1 MKNINTK
8 KNGNCKGVRCLTD
21 GKYYPA
27 MYEAASAV
35 HVSPSSMS
43 YAIKHKTLCKG
54 KRYAWENETESNV
67 MEMGRNLSEMEELR
81 IKANAYDMLMLAQK
95 ANEEAEAKR
104 QEELR
109 KAKEKR
115 ERKIAELKAKVN
127 HQQEVVDKANARV
140 TTETNKLMAL
150 EMELEALM
158 DEEA

>member
-1 MKNINTK
+1 MKNIKTK

-35 HVSPSSMS
+35 HVSSSSMS

-67 MEMGRNLSEMEELR
+67 MEMGRNLSEMEA
-81 IKANAYDMLMLAQK
+81 KAKAYDMLMLAQK

-109 KAKEKR
+109 KAREKR

-127 HQQEVVDKANARV
+127 HQQEVVDKANARAV
-140 TTETNKLMAL
+140 TETNKLMAL

-158 DEEA
+158 DEEV

>member
-1 MKNINTK
+1 MKNIKTK

-35 HVSPSSMS
+35 HVSSSSMS

-67 MEMGRNLSEMEELR
+67 MEMGRNLSEMEA
-81 IKANAYDMLMLAQK
+81 KAKAYDMLMLAQK

-104 QEELR
+104 KEELR
-109 KAKEKR
+109 KANEKRNAKIAKAKEKITER
-115 ERKIAELKAKVN
+115 EA
-127 HQQEVVDKANARV
+127 VVKRYEEKLAMAQHL
-140 TTETNKLMAL
+140 LMAA
-150 EMELEALM
+150 EIELEALM
-158 DEEA
+158 DEEV

>member
-27 MYEAASAV
+27 MYEAASAI
-35 HVSPSSMS
+35 HVSSSSMS

-67 MEMGRNLSEMEELR
+67 MEMGRNLSEMEA
-81 IKANAYDMLMLAQK
+81 KAKAYDMLMLAQK

-109 KAKEKR
+109 KAREKR

-127 HQQEVVDKANARV
+127 HQQEVVDKANARAV
-140 TTETNKLMAL
+140 TETNKLMAL
-150 EMELEALM
+150 EIELEALM